1 MTRTN
6 VVPPA
11 GTVQGF
17 SCQDS
22 AAPAPAGLWSD
33 RPLGTEYAKPVPTS
47 EAGPGVDRLAV
58 LAGVLHFSGQM
69 YLDQQRDEVE
79 RQSRALDQALKNFQD
94 DLGCA
99 HILPAD
105 DWEDSR
111 RHAWLGLISALR
123 SAGLPP
129 IVLDTALA
137 MDRTVR
143 P

>member
-1 MTRTN
+1 MTKKK
-6 VVPPA
+6 VVPDA
-11 GTVQGF
+11 GTAQGF
-17 SCQDS
+17 LCHDS

-33 RPLGTEYAKPVPTS
+33 RPLGAEYAKPVPAT
-47 EAGPGVDRLAV
+47 ETGPGVDRLAV

-69 YLDQQRDEVE
+69 HLAHKRDELG
-79 RQSRALDQALKNFQD
+79 RQSRALDQALENFQA
-94 DLGCA
+94 DLGYA

-123 SAGLPP
+123 SAGLDP
-129 IVLDTALA
+129 IVLDTALSL
-137 MDRTVR
+137 DRTVR